1 MTLIGLRVKK
11 FPSLCHDNPIVKQ
24 KCEETLN
31 KGSLDLILL
40 LIEVSKHQKD
50 ALNANIDNI
59 RVYCLPAVR

>member
-24 KCEETLN
+24 KREETLN